1 VKHLTID
8 LIMTKKFG
16 EILVEN
22 NIITKEQL
30 LEGLKYQTYNG
41 GMLGEAL
48 ISTGAILDDDVI
60 SQFLAKQLNMGKLSL
75 RELEF
80 DPEVVDL
87 IPSDMAQK
95 YNMIAV
101 NKTNRVLTV
110 AISDAK
116 NIFMLDAVKFLTGC
130 TIKPVLAPSNEIQE
144 AINLNYEN
152 DHQVDEIINDIKG
165 DNFEVLSEDKNDE
178 PEDIASAVSDAP
190 VVKLVNHIILEAVRK
205 RVSDIHIESYQRIL
219 RVRYRLD
226 GKLVEAS
233 PLPFRL
239 RSAVISRIKIM
250 ADLDIS
256 ERRLPQDGRI
266 KIKMGFK
273 TIDIRVS
280 TTPTIFGEKVVMR
293 ILDASNLM
301 LDLAKFGINP
311 RGLHNIKEALAAP
324 FGMILVT
331 GPTGSGK
338 TTTLYSALSYLNQ
351 PDVNIM
357 TAEDPVEYNIEGI
370 NQINVNHDI
379 GLTFSAALRSFL
391 RQDPDIIM
399 VGEIR
404 DLDTA
409 EIAVKAALTGH
420 LVLSTL
426 HTNDAASTLTR
437 LTDMGV
443 DPFLSSSAVRLIVAQ
458 RLIRVICKDCKEQ
471 IDPAKNEFVPF
482 LNLNQQELSTLTI
495 YEGKGCAHCNNTG
508 FRGRCGL
515 YEILPISLAIQEL
528 IISKA
533 PPFTIKQ
540 KAVEEGMQTLR
551 EIGMEK
557 LRSGQ
562 TTVSE
567 VLGATS

>member
-1 VKHLTID
+1 
-8 LIMTKKFG
+8 MSKKIG

-22 NIITKEQL
+22 GVITKEQL
-30 LEGLKYQTYNG
+30 LEGLKHQTFNG

-48 ISTGAILDDDVI
+48 ISTGAIADENVI

-75 RELEF
+75 KDLVF
-80 DPEVVDL
+80 DSEVVDL
-87 IPSDMAQK
+87 IPFDMAQK
-95 YNMIAV
+95 YEMIAI

-130 TIKPVLAPSNEIQE
+130 AIKPVLASSREVVD
-144 AINLNYEN
+144 AINANYEAS
-152 DHQVDEIINDIKG
+152 HEVDNIIEDLKG
-165 DNFEVLSEDKNDE
+165 ENLEVLAEEKDKDE
-178 PEDIASAVSDAP
+178 PEDIASAVAEAP
-190 VVKLVNHIILEAVRK
+190 VVKLVNHLILEAVRR

-226 GKLVEAS
+226 GVLIESS

-239 RSAVISRIKIM
+239 RSAVTSRIKIM

-256 ERRLPQDGRI
+256 EKRLPQDGRI

-280 TTPTIFGEKVVMR
+280 TTPTIFGEKIVMR

-301 LDLAKFGINP
+301 LDLANFGIP
-311 RGLHNIKEALAAP
+311 ERGLMNIQQTLAAP
-324 FGMILVT
+324 YGMLLVT

-338 TTTLYSALSYLNQ
+338 TTTLYSALSALNK
-351 PDVNIM
+351 PDINIM

-370 NQINVNHDI
+370 NQININHDI

-391 RQDPDIIM
+391 RQDPDVIM

-426 HTNDAASTLTR
+426 HTNDAPSTLTR

-443 DPFLSSSAVRLIVAQ
+443 DPFLSASAVRCIVAQ
-458 RLIRVICKDCKEQ
+458 RLIRKICPDCKEQ
-471 IDPAKNEFVPF
+471 IDPSKHEMLPF
-482 LNLNQQELSTLTI
+482 LHLTKSELDNLTVYQ
-495 YEGKGCAHCNNTG
+495 GKGCSTCNNTG
-508 FRGRCGL
+508 YKGRCGL
-515 YEILPISLAIQEL
+515 YEVLPITSAIQDL
-528 IISKA
+528 IINKA
-533 PPFTIKQ
+533 PPFTIQ
-540 KAVEEGMQTLR
+540 SKAVEEGMLTLR
-551 EIGMEK
+551 MVGLQK
-557 LRSGQ
+557 LKAGI
-562 TTVSE
+562 TTVNE
-567 VLGATS
+567 VVGATT

>member
-1 VKHLTID
+1 
-8 LIMTKKFG
+8 MSKKIG

-22 NIITKEQL
+22 GVITKEQL
-30 LEGLKYQTYNG
+30 LDGLKHQTFNG

-48 ISTGAILDDDVI
+48 IATGAIDDENVI
-60 SQFLAKQLNMGKLSL
+60 SQFLARQLNMGKLSL
-75 RELEF
+75 KDIVF
-80 DPEVVDL
+80 DQEVVDL
-87 IPSDMAQK
+87 IPFDMAQK
-95 YNMIAV
+95 YEMIAI
-101 NKTNRVLTV
+101 NKTNRVLTI

-130 TIKPVLAPSNEIQE
+130 AIKPVLAVSREIVD
-144 AINLNYEN
+144 AINANYEAP
-152 DHQVDEIINDIKG
+152 HEVDNIIEDMKSENI
-165 DNFEVLSEDKNDE
+165 EVLAEDKKDE
-178 PEDIASAVSDAP
+178 PEDIASEVSDAP
-190 VVKLVNHIILEAVRK
+190 VVKLVNHLILEAVRK

-219 RVRYRLD
+219 RVRYRID
-226 GKLVEAS
+226 GVLVETS

-239 RSAVISRIKIM
+239 RSAVTSRIKIM

-256 ERRLPQDGRI
+256 EKRLPQDGRI

-280 TTPTIFGEKVVMR
+280 TTPTIFGEKIVMR
-293 ILDASNLM
+293 LLDAANLM
-301 LDLAKFGINP
+301 LDLSKFGIP
-311 RGLHNIKEALAAP
+311 ERGLYNITQTLKAP
-324 FGMILVT
+324 YGMLLVT

-338 TTTLYSALSYLNQ
+338 TTTLYSALSALNK

-370 NQINVNHDI
+370 NQININHEI

-426 HTNDAASTLTR
+426 HTNDAPSTLTR

-443 DPFLSSSAVRLIVAQ
+443 DPFLSASAVRCIVAQ
-458 RLIRVICKDCKEQ
+458 RLIRTICPECKEQ
-471 IDPAKNEFVPF
+471 VDASSHELISF
-482 LNLNQQELSTLTI
+482 LNLSKSEIDSLTI
-495 YEGKGCAHCNNTG
+495 FQGKGCPHCNNTG
-508 FRGRCGL
+508 YKGRCGL
-515 YEILPISLAIQEL
+515 YEILPISQAIQEL

-533 PPFTIKQ
+533 PPYTIQ
-540 KAVEEGMQTLR
+540 SKAIEEGMLTLR
-551 EIGMEK
+551 TVAMQK
-557 LRSGQ
+557 LKAGV
-562 TTVSE
+562 TTVAE
-567 VLGATS
+567 VVGATT